1 MKTSQIVPD
10 TIETA
15 FADDPELI
23 ALIASSQDES
33 VEVLFKT
40 VQAPAIAA
48 SILLSSQDA
57 VRRMDPKTIFGDLD
71 WNLDTSMRILP
82 EAVDI
87 TLAADGEV
95 LCINVGSGTLFFRLG
110 NKAQRAINKPL
121 EQH

>member
-40 VQAPAIAA
+40 MQAPAIAA

-57 VRRMDPKTIFGDLD
+57 VKRMDPKKIPGSLD
-71 WNLDTSMRILP
+71 WNLDTSIRILP

-95 LCINVGSGTLFFRLG
+95 LCINVGSGTMFFRLG